1 MKPLKGVRETLGLLD
16 KHIYMC
22 DLVYL
27 EGPILSL
34 FRDHKQNW
42 LYLWCD
48 TDNLE
53 KERWLLFPV
62 SRTDLI
68 DYLEK
73 RTRLLDLVRKNVP
86 RYLLDFKQKVDD
98 EKSGGRDDSVAT
110 YRHLV
115 RIADMQFIQEYLPTE
130 RSYFNEELAPNI
142 SLAQEL
148 NPGTFEVPI
157 KGDWFISDLDNFSN
171 LYSQLYA
178 FFYCTKPQFITDI
191 GARVKR
197 YLTAPWQ
204 GGFSRVH
211 LFDALARMIPSIHDL
226 KIKKIYYASPGGV
239 NIEALSSVGDRIRE
253 TVLEFIKNQNE
264 IKSSI
269 KRINAF
275 LSSSKLR
282 KVDLSSVRDDQLMLP
297 KEEIAFL
304 HEEIGSVIDA
314 LSMRNEWSDIASHSP
329 NVVVSSKVLLAVIT
343 RVERLAEF
351 QRSGLLDYLRG
362 REGEALAD
370 I

>member
-1 MKPLKGVRETLGLLD
+1 MKPLKGTRETLGLLD

-27 EGPILSL
+27 EGPVLSL

-48 TDNLE
+48 TDNVE

-73 RTRLLDLVRKNVP
+73 RAPLLDLVKKPVP
-86 RYLLDFKQKVDD
+86 KYLLDFRQKSDD
-98 EKSGGRDDSVAT
+98 EKSAGKDDSVST

-115 RIADMQFIQEYLPTE
+115 RVGDMQFLDEYLPTE

-239 NIEALSSVGDRIRE
+239 NIEALSSVGDRIRDS
-253 TVLEFIKNQNE
+253 VLRFLENQSD

-282 KVDLSSVRDDQLMLP
+282 KVDLSAVNDSQLSLP

-304 HEEIGSVIDA
+304 HEEIASVINA
-314 LSMRNEWSDIASHSP
+314 LSMTKEWSDISSHSP
-329 NVVVSSKVLLAVIT
+329 NVVVSSKVLIAVIA
-343 RVERLAEF
+343 RIERLAEF
-351 QRSGLLDYLRG
+351 QRTGLLDYLRG
-362 REGEALAD
+362 QGAVIVD
-370 I
+370 GI